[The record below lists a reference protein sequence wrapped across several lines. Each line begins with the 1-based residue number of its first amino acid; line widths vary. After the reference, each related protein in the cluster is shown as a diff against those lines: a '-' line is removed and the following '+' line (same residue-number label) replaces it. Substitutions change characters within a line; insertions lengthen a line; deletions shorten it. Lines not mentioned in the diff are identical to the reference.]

1 MTIPYSTKP
10 FPAMGEIR
18 DTNLT
23 NVSVNDNIV
32 YLEGLWVNQKNNGVQ
47 VYTTT
52 QRDAL
57 TPNTGQVIY
66 NITDSVLQV
75 YNGGWTNL

>member
-10 FPAMGEIR
+10 FPTMGEIR

-57 TPNTGQVIY
+57 TPFTGQVIY
-66 NITDSVLQV
+66 NTTDGVLQV